1 MTITAT
7 NGSVTKSPDKA
18 NYNDGETVTLEAVPD
33 TGYNFVNW
41 SGHLSGSSNPATITM
56 DADKSV
62 TANFAAVTYTITASA
77 GSGGSIDPSGAVT
90 VASESDQSFTIA
102 ADTGYSIAD
111 VVVDGS
117 SVGAVSS
124 HTFSNVTANHS
135 ISASF
140 AINTYS
146 LTTSA
151 TNGSI
156 TVSPVQA
163 GYDHGT
169 SVTLQAVADTG
180 YTFTSWSG
188 DLSGSTN
195 PATIVMDSDKSVTAG
210 FAIGQ
215 YVLTISSTSGGS
227 VSSPGEGSFEYDNGT
242 DVSIQ
247 ATAADNYYF
256 INWTGTAVTAGKV
269 ANPNAAGTTVA
280 VDASYTVR
288 ANFGQQDGV
297 APTLANLAPASGS
310 IQAPLD
316 SLIVLHVTDAGI
328 GVDADS
334 VEITL
339 DGAVIYTGDTSAYN
353 STGGICRRSGTA
365 ADYTYAYQADELFD
379 FDQLKTVTVNA
390 ADIGGV
396 VMDQQSYSFRTEMR
410 SFGEN
415 KQVSVALDSVANEAA
430 STACD
435 SSGNIWAVW
444 HAGAAGSRD
453 IYLGKL
459 AAGADSF
466 GASVRLTTNG
476 ADQVNPALALGPDDK
491 LYVVWQ
497 DNRRGNWDVFGST
510 SINGTT
516 WSTEQRIADLDDND
530 SYNQTNPAIVVD
542 SNSPNN
548 NAHVVWQD
556 DRAGNQDIYIARS
569 STGFVT
575 KDISPITSDTSHQ
588 TGPAIAVDSSNVV
601 YVLWTDA
608 RNAATGADIYG
619 ASGPSWTNV
628 AVVRKAADQSN
639 PVIAAESAGSIL
651 HMLWTDR
658 ASGNSDIYYASS
670 SGLPANPLAG
680 STLIDDALGAGQLSS
695 TIAVTGTAGTL
706 GVFACWQDGRNVSGD
721 TGDLDIYMVQ
731 TNSGSGTN
739 VFVGDGG
746 TNSSQLDPAMGVD
759 QSGYPYVVWTDNRS
773 TNPAIYY
780 AGSTCMES
788 SPLVSGPIDAS
799 SGGSVGTADVQSITG
814 VDDVSIVLPAG
825 ACPYDVTI
833 SITKVANPHDCTL
846 PFLNGYEFSPSGLEF
861 NSPVTITIPYA
872 VSGAAGTPTPY
883 WYNSLTGTLSQQEI
897 DNIEII
903 EVSSSIHALRFTT
916 THLTP
921 YYALLGA
928 ETSDDG
934 AVPVSSDGGDG
945 GCSLSN
951 SHQGGILEYF
961 LPYAA
966 LALFM
971 CILRRRDRARKLD
984 LEENS
989 FHRSGI

>member
-430 STACD
+430 STVCD

-459 AAGADSF
+459 TAGADSF
-466 GASVRLTTNG
+466 GASVCLTTN
-476 ADQVNPALALGPDDK
+476 
-491 LYVVWQ
+491 
-497 DNRRGNWDVFGST
+497 
-510 SINGTT
+510 
-516 WSTEQRIADLDDND
+516 
-530 SYNQTNPAIVVD
+530 
-542 SNSPNN
+542 
-548 NAHVVWQD
+548 
-556 DRAGNQDIYIARS
+556 
-569 STGFVT
+569 
-575 KDISPITSDTSHQ
+575 
-588 TGPAIAVDSSNVV
+588 
-601 YVLWTDA
+601 
-608 RNAATGADIYG
+608 
-619 ASGPSWTNV
+619 
-628 AVVRKAADQSN
+628 
-639 PVIAAESAGSIL
+639 
-651 HMLWTDR
+651 
-658 ASGNSDIYYASS
+658 
-670 SGLPANPLAG
+670 
-680 STLIDDALGAGQLSS
+680 
-695 TIAVTGTAGTL
+695 
-706 GVFACWQDGRNVSGD
+706 
-721 TGDLDIYMVQ
+721 
-731 TNSGSGTN
+731 
-739 VFVGDGG
+739 
-746 TNSSQLDPAMGVD
+746 
-759 QSGYPYVVWTDNRS
+759 
-773 TNPAIYY
+773 
-780 AGSTCMES
+780 
-788 SPLVSGPIDAS
+788 
-799 SGGSVGTADVQSITG
+799 VQSITG

-872 VSGAAGTPTPY
+872 VSGAASTPTPY
-883 WYNSLTGTLSQQEI
+883 WYNSLTDTLSQQKI

-903 EVSSSIHALRFTT
+903 EISASLHALRFTT

-934 AVPVSSDGGDG
+934 TVE
-945 GCSLSN
+945 LSP
-951 SHQGGILEYF
+951 S
-961 LPYAA
+961 
-966 LALFM
+966 
-971 CILRRRDRARKLD
+971 
-984 LEENS
+984 
-989 FHRSGI
+989 

>member
-1 MTITAT
+1 L
-7 NGSVTKSPDKA
+7 
-18 NYNDGETVTLEAVPD
+18 TV
-33 TGYNFVNW
+33 
-41 SGHLSGSSNPATITM
+41 SS
-56 DADKSV
+56 
-62 TANFAAVTYTITASA
+62 
-77 GSGGSIDPSGAVT
+77 GSGGS
-90 VASESDQSFTIA
+90 
-102 ADTGYSIAD
+102 
-111 VVVDGS
+111 
-117 SVGAVSS
+117 
-124 HTFSNVTANHS
+124 VTAPGEGSFLYGDQVNVS
-135 ISASF
+135 IQATPIANYHFVNWTGTAVDAGKVADPDSASTTITPDADYTLHANF
-140 AINTYS
+140 AIDQHD
-146 LTTSA
+146 LTTSSGWG
-151 TNGSI
+151 GS
-156 TVSPVQA
+156 VSTP
-163 GYDHGT
+163 GEGTYTYDHGT
-169 SVTLQAVADTG
+169 LASVAASADTG
-180 YTFTSWSG
+180 FHFVNWTGTAVDAG
-188 DLSGSTN
+188 KVANAGSAST
-195 PATIVMDSDKSVTAG
+195 SVTMDAAYAIQAN
-210 FAIGQ
+210 FAIDQ
-215 YVLTISSTSGGS
+215 HTLTASSSTGGS

-353 STGGICRRSGTA
+353 SAGGICRRSGTA

-430 STACD
+430 STVCD

-459 AAGADSF
+459 TAGADSF
-466 GASVRLTTNG
+466 GASVCLTTN
-476 ADQVNPALALGPDDK
+476 
-491 LYVVWQ
+491 
-497 DNRRGNWDVFGST
+497 
-510 SINGTT
+510 
-516 WSTEQRIADLDDND
+516 
-530 SYNQTNPAIVVD
+530 
-542 SNSPNN
+542 
-548 NAHVVWQD
+548 
-556 DRAGNQDIYIARS
+556 
-569 STGFVT
+569 
-575 KDISPITSDTSHQ
+575 
-588 TGPAIAVDSSNVV
+588 
-601 YVLWTDA
+601 
-608 RNAATGADIYG
+608 
-619 ASGPSWTNV
+619 
-628 AVVRKAADQSN
+628 
-639 PVIAAESAGSIL
+639 
-651 HMLWTDR
+651 
-658 ASGNSDIYYASS
+658 
-670 SGLPANPLAG
+670 
-680 STLIDDALGAGQLSS
+680 
-695 TIAVTGTAGTL
+695 
-706 GVFACWQDGRNVSGD
+706 
-721 TGDLDIYMVQ
+721 
-731 TNSGSGTN
+731 
-739 VFVGDGG
+739 
-746 TNSSQLDPAMGVD
+746 
-759 QSGYPYVVWTDNRS
+759 
-773 TNPAIYY
+773 
-780 AGSTCMES
+780 
-788 SPLVSGPIDAS
+788 
-799 SGGSVGTADVQSITG
+799 VQSITG

-872 VSGAAGTPTPY
+872 VSGAASTPTPY
-883 WYNSLTGTLSQQEI
+883 WYNSLTDTLSQQKI

-903 EVSSSIHALRFTT
+903 EISASLHALRFTT

-934 AVPVSSDGGDG
+934 TVE
-945 GCSLSN
+945 LSP
-951 SHQGGILEYF
+951 S
-961 LPYAA
+961 
-966 LALFM
+966 
-971 CILRRRDRARKLD
+971 
-984 LEENS
+984 
-989 FHRSGI
+989 